1 MAKIWGNAVKVDK
14 NEKRKYIILNIFKNV
29 SQQYIFGSYFLCV
42 CICEI
47 YENITTFMIF
57 IVGKKIY
64 LHT

>member
-29 SQQYIFGSYFLCV
+29 SQQYIFGSYFFCV

-47 YENITTFMIF
+47 YENKSIKSCQKYMR
-57 IVGKKIY
+57 KCK
-64 LHT
+64 

>member
-29 SQQYIFGSYFLCV
+29 SQQYIFGSYFFV